1 MGVVHVYGEVFPSC
15 MLVSPSLILI
25 VFVFEA
31 DLDGYLF
38 MC

>member
-1 MGVVHVYGEVFPSC
+1 MRVVHVYGEVFPRY
-15 MLVSPSLILI
+15 MLVSPSLI